1 MKNNL
6 LVLVFAILC
15 EIAGKIMINYN
26 CGHITVFGFGG
37 YLLCG
42 VGAAVIICL
51 AAVLIVTRREEKYER
66 KN

>member
-1 MKNNL
+1 MKNNM
-6 LVLVFAILC
+6 LVLAFAILC
-15 EIAGKIMINYN
+15 EIAGKIMINHN

-42 VGAAVIICL
+42 VGAAVVICL
-51 AAVLIVTRREEKYER
+51 ASALIVTRREEKYER

>member
-1 MKNNL
+1 MKNNM
-6 LVLVFAILC
+6 LVLAFAILC
-15 EIAGKIMINYN
+15 EIAGKIMINHN

>member
-1 MKNNL
+1 MKNNM
-6 LVLVFAILC
+6 LVLAFAILC
-15 EIAGKIMINYN
+15 EIAGKIMINHY
-26 CGHITVFGFGG
+26 CGHITVLGFSG

-51 AAVLIVTRREEKYER
+51 AAALIVTRREEKYER